1 MTLADL
7 GWDEG
12 FSAAFQPWAD
22 NGWIPARLIRDNK
35 ISCGALWVDED
46 EDCFQE
52 AEVVLSGKVW
62 HDAETDADLPAVGD
76 WVALDIPEEDGADI
90 VIRARLPRR
99 TCFSRK
105 APGQSTEEQVI
116 AANVDR
122 VIVVTD
128 PGPDYNPRRL
138 ERYFTLI
145 DRSGAACLVV
155 LNKADLHG
163 EDHIDQCV
171 AEIQSMHPAATVHVT
186 SVITD
191 QGFKALRAQI
201 EPGSSTCFIGSSGV
215 GKSAMI
221 NRLLGGDFQ
230 WTSEVNPVTGKGRH
244 TTTARE
250 LMVLRGGGIVIDN
263 PGIREVHLWTDE
275 STLRERFADISAI
288 ATECQFHDCK
298 HGGDRGCAIR
308 AAVTEGR
315 LDARRYQAFLKLE
328 EEIAHLRQ
336 RRKKRQMTVE
346 RRGKRERKVVAR
358 VREDRT
364 DHERDLTPRARDW

>member
-1 MTLADL
+1 
-7 GWDEG
+7 
-12 FSAAFQPWAD
+12 
-22 NGWIPARLIRDNK
+22 
-35 ISCGALWVDED
+35 
-46 EDCFQE
+46 
-52 AEVVLSGKVW
+52 
-62 HDAETDADLPAVGD
+62 
-76 WVALDIPEEDGADI
+76 
-90 VIRARLPRR
+90 
-99 TCFSRK
+99 
-105 APGQSTEEQVI
+105 
-116 AANVDR
+116 
-122 VIVVTD
+122 
-128 PGPDYNPRRL
+128 
-138 ERYFTLI
+138 
-145 DRSGAACLVV
+145 
-155 LNKADLHG
+155 
-163 EDHIDQCV
+163 
-171 AEIQSMHPAATVHVT
+171 
-186 SVITD
+186 
-191 QGFKALRAQI
+191 
-201 EPGSSTCFIGSSGV
+201 
-215 GKSAMI
+215 
-221 NRLLGGDFQ
+221 
-230 WTSEVNPVTGKGRH
+230 VNDVTGKGRH